1 MLQRDVRQRATAK
14 QILQHDW
21 LRQGGVASAAPIE
34 PEVLARIRK
43 YAAGNRLRKEAMKLI
58 AANLPADEIAGLRWG
73 RGEGGGGWE
82 ERQHWVP
89 RCARML

>member
-1 MLQRDVRQRATAK
+1 MAASTCTVCTAEPAKDCVARMLQRDVRQRATAK
-14 QILQHDW
+14 QILQHEW

-58 AANLPADEIAGLRWG
+58 AANLPADEIAGLR
-73 RGEGGGGWE
+73 
-82 ERQHWVP
+82 
-89 RCARML
+89 